1 MAITFLKKKKKQK
14 NLVQIF
20 LLIVF
25 LLLLFFLYNFQQKKE
40 DTVVVPEPVLEVPEI
55 EIKWEAVKDSRL
67 EELKLFEEINPFEEE
82 VGREDPFLPY

>member
-25 LLLLFFLYNFQQKKE
+25 MLLLFFLYNLQHKKQ
-40 DTVVVPEPVLEVPEI
+40 DISVVTEPVLEIPEI
-55 EIKWEAVKDSRL
+55 EINWVAVQDKRL
-67 EELKLFEEINPFEEE
+67 EEFNLFEEIKPFEEE
-82 VGREDPFLPY
+82 IGREDPFLPY